1 MLTDGGHVKR
11 TLLIILLLSVPLSLF
26 SIDIHTEPSIEIPSA
41 RMAALGGYH
50 AALADDVSALFA
62 NPAGYRPA
70 EPELSVSELTLNL
83 TGPIFDMANLF
94 LEGGD
99 LLSNPKTYEIF
110 NSLYSGIE
118 LLGPVAVAF
127 VGDGVGFGI
136 YNRSTAIIETP
147 TSTDIKS
154 TITEEVLLTGGY
166 TFRIPHFEGT
176 RHTLDLGINMKGFL
190 RGEGGFNYSLLLIND
205 FINSLGPDLVMDEPY
220 ANITGIGF
228 DLGALYSYGDQWGF
242 ALVGQDIFS
251 PTLRSNYLTLKDYLD
266 GAEVDGKQNGVLPFQ
281 LHAGI
286 RYSPPL
292 KRVKD
297 YFSDVDFYLDYRDIF
312 DFWIYPE
319 LATNPVLHIA
329 LGTEVELLEILS
341 IRAGLNEGLLAGGL
355 GIDLNFAKLNLAMYG
370 TEQSIEPGIQPVY
383 NVIIGLEFRY

>member
-1 MLTDGGHVKR
+1 MKR
-11 TLLIILLLSVPLSLF
+11 TLIIILLLAIPLSLF
-26 SIDIHTEPSIEIPSA
+26 SIDVHTEPSIEIPSG

-50 AALADDVSALFA
+50 AALADDVGALFS
-62 NPAGYRPA
+62 NPAGYRVA

-136 YNRSTAIIETP
+136 YNRTSAIIETP
-147 TSTDIKS
+147 TATDIQS

-166 TFRIPHFEGT
+166 TFRIPQLEGT
-176 RHTLDLGINMKGFL
+176 KHTLDLGINMKGFL

-205 FINSLGPDLVMDEPY
+205 FINSLGPGLLMDEPY

-242 ALVGQDIFS
+242 ALVGQDVFS
-251 PTLRSNYLTLKDYLD
+251 PTLRANYLTLKDYLD
-266 GAEVDGKQNGVLPFQ
+266 GAAADSTQNGVLPFQ
-281 LHAGI
+281 LHGGV

-292 KRVKD
+292 DAVGD
-297 YFSDVDFYLDYRDIF
+297 YFSDVDFYLDYRDIL
-312 DFWIYPE
+312 DFWIYPQ
-319 LATNPVLHIA
+319 LATNPILHLSFGA
-329 LGTEVELLEILS
+329 EVELLEILS
-341 IRAGLNEGLLAGGL
+341 LRTGLAEGLLAGGL
-355 GIDLNFAKLNLAMYG
+355 GIDLNFAQLNLAMYG

-383 NVIIGLEFRY
+383 NVIVGLEFRY